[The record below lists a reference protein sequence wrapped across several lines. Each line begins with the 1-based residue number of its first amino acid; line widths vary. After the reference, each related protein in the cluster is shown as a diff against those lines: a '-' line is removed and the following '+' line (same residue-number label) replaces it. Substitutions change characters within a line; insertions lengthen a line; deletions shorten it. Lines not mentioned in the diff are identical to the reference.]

1 MTVMQAIK
9 DRRSVRHY
17 ADRPIEEEVLAQ
29 VLEAGRLAPS
39 ARNRQ
44 EWKFVVARDPAKR
57 EALAAACCN
66 QKMVAEAPVTLVICA
81 TSGGFMN
88 CGQLAETVDCS
99 IAMSLM
105 MLEAAELGLGTC
117 WLGAFEAGQVKDVL
131 GLPEGYIPVVVSP
144 LGYPAE
150 QPNARPRK
158 ALEEVVE
165 YR

>member
-17 ADRPIEEEVLAQ
+17 AERPIEEEVLAQ

-39 ARNRQ
+39 ATNRQ

-57 EALAAACCN
+57 EALSAACCN
-66 QKMVAEAPVTLVICA
+66 QKMVAEAPATLIVCA
-81 TSGGFMN
+81 TAGGAMP

-99 IAMSLM
+99 IAMSFM
-105 MLEAAELGLGTC
+105 MLEAAELGLGAC
-117 WLGAFEAGQVKDVL
+117 WLGAFKADAVKDVL
-131 GLPEGYIPVVVSP
+131 GLPEDYTPVVVSP

-150 QPNARPRK
+150 QPDARPRK

>member
-9 DRRSVRHY
+9 TRRSVRRY
-17 ADRPIEEEVLAQ
+17 ADRPVEEEALTQ

-44 EWKFVVARDPAKR
+44 EWVFVVARDPAQR
-57 EALAAACCN
+57 EALSAACCN

-81 TSGGFMN
+81 TSGGLMN

-117 WLGAFEAGQVKDVL
+117 WLGAFEADAVKDVL
-131 GLPEGYIPVVVSP
+131 GLPKDYIPVVVSP

-150 QPNARPRK
+150 QPDARPRK
-158 ALEEVVE
+158 AMEEVVV
-165 YR
+165 YK